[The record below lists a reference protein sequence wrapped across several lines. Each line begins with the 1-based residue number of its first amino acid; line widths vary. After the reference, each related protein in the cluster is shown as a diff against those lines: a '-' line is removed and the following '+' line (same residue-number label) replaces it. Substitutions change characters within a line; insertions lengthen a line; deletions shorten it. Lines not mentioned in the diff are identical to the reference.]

1 MGETPSRPRLVR
13 FNCRKNRLLPPRLRR
28 YRNLLLSPNWPSL
41 LSRMTPEGA
50 NRYGALNFG
59 GNEDLGRMVSIIY
72 AQAIVERDV
81 EAALVDDGFRPNSI
95 LARYT
100 EIRGVLHSPQ
110 GELLTERTYNSYVTQ
125 IRERGTRQS
134 VPYRR
139 IIRAIQNDDLFLE
152 R

>member
-1 MGETPSRPRLVR
+1 
-13 FNCRKNRLLPPRLRR
+13 
-28 YRNLLLSPNWPSL
+28 
-41 LSRMTPEGA
+41 MTPEGA

-100 EIRGVLHSPQ
+100 EIRGVLHSEQ